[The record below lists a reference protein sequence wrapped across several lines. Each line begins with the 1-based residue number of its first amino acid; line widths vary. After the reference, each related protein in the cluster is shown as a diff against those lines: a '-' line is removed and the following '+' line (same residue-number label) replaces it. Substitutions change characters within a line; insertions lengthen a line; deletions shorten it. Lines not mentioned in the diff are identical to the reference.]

1 MHHAITAWLQ
11 APKVKAAVAQP
22 LMTQPQRQLQPQQ
35 QQQQATAEL
44 LRSSLLVM
52 GKGLC
57 AGSIKEEVAPAQA
70 SPQPL

>member
-1 MHHAITAWLQ
+1 M
-11 APKVKAAVAQP
+11 AQP
-22 LMTQPQRQLQPQQ
+22 LMTQRQPQRQPQQ

-57 AGSIKEEVAPAQA
+57 ADSIKEDQVAQA

>member
-1 MHHAITAWLQ
+1 M
-11 APKVKAAVAQP
+11 VQP
-22 LMTQPQRQLQPQQ
+22 LMTQPQRQRQPQQ

-57 AGSIKEEVAPAQA
+57 ADSIKEDQVAPAQA
-70 SPQPL
+70 TPQPL